1 MESQSLNPRQKQ
13 AARLLARG
21 YSDITAAHILGIQ
34 KDILSQWQVRQEF
47 LEEVRALQT
56 YYGAHANVVSASR

>member
-1 MESQSLNPRQKQ
+1 MESQVLDPRQKQ

-34 KDILSQWQVRQEF
+34 RDLLTQWQVRQEF
-47 LEEVRALQT
+47 LEEVQALQT
-56 YYGAHANVVSASR
+56 YYSAHQAVAGANA